1 MHNRFAEFGVSDF
14 ALATRETAWS
24 RGGERWT
31 VVIPFHNESYYLP
44 ICLKSIAAQTVRPR
58 LILVDNASVD
68 NSAEIARQVCEELG
82 IEAVHLFEGRP
93 GKVAALQCGLAET
106 ASEFVA
112 TCDAD
117 TIYPE
122 RYLENA
128 TALLERPNAVAA
140 VAATG
145 APGTS
150 PRQMLLAGLR
160 LEATSAI
167 LRQQCLNG
175 GAGQVFRTAELRA
188 CGGFDPAIWNWVLE
202 DHEIMARIEQ
212 LGTIVHHRSLQC
224 HPADRPRS
232 IDCTGWNLSERIRY
246 HLSTPSGRIAYFHD
260 FLGPRLQQR
269 ALPSEKLRRMAAL
282 PASA

>member
-1 MHNRFAEFGVSDF
+1 MHNRFAEYGVSDF
-14 ALATRETAWS
+14 ALAVPETAWS
-24 RGGERWT
+24 RGTGQWSL
-31 VVIPFHNESYYLP
+31 VIPYHNESYYLP
-44 ICLKSIAAQTVRPR
+44 ICLESIAAQTVRPR

-68 NSAEIARQVCEELG
+68 NSAEIAREACERLG
-82 IEAVHLFEGRP
+82 LDALHLFEGRP
-93 GKVAALQCGLAET
+93 GKVAALQCGIAEV

-117 TIYPE
+117 TIYPAT
-122 RYLENA
+122 YLERA
-128 TALLERPNAVAA
+128 TALLERGNAVAA

-145 APGTS
+145 PVDAS
-150 PRQMLLAGLR
+150 PLKLRLAGLR
-160 LEATSAI
+160 LELTSA
-167 LRQQCLNG
+167 LLPQQCLNG

-212 LGTIVHHRSLQC
+212 HGAIVHHRSFVC

-246 HLSTPSGRIAYFHD
+246 HLTNADNRLAFFHD
-260 FLGPRLQQR
+260 FLGPQLRQR
-269 ALPSEKLRRMAAL
+269 ALPSEKLRRMARIA
-282 PASA
+282 ASA